1 MSYSYLNQP
10 EYLQSLIV
18 LNNTLF
24 SCIKTINNV
33 PSWTHVTLRLV
44 VCCDAAFVTQYFTIA
59 VSPITGHVIGNQ
71 NLTFVQ
77 SPSKSGEF
85 RFGDKGLSKI
95 KDVKS

>member
-1 MSYSYLNQP
+1 MCT
-10 EYLQSLIV
+10 V
-18 LNNTLF
+18 NNKCVNLDLF
-24 SCIKTINNV
+24 SVNEPCLHT
-33 PSWTHVTLRLV
+33 
-44 VCCDAAFVTQYFTIA
+44 FFYTIA

-95 KDVKS
+95 KDGKSRGMYQELSWI

>member
-1 MSYSYLNQP
+1 MTKNHIKTIQIKLDK
-10 EYLQSLIV
+10 SLMM
-18 LNNTLF
+18 LHLF
-24 SCIKTINNV
+24 SCLKTINNV